1 MEFNTTGNML
11 YFDRNFQVDRA
22 TGAWD
27 VEDWAEGKD
36 KMKPWEVR
44 NAEDATTRRTHM
56 LTWLKAAS
64 GWQERMVND
73 RSLPLTPKW
82 QSRKR

>member
-1 MEFNTTGNML
+1 MEFNTTGNLL
-11 YFDRNFQVDRA
+11 YQTRDFSIDRA
-22 TGAWD
+22 TGNWD
-27 VEDWAEGKD
+27 VEDFEDRK

-44 NAEDATTRRTHM
+44 NADGADERRQHV

-73 RSLPLTPKW
+73 GSLPLTPKW